1 MSSRNGQVFYAN
13 DKFFLLF
20 RLHMFLYE
28 RLAAARRSAEAMGK
42 QAGEDPKQIHA
53 TFLRLLF
60 KLLSGGIDAVRYEDE
75 CRTLLGANSYV
86 LFTIDKLVYKLV
98 KQLQHVVN
106 DAAAMKLWQ
115 LHMYEGARQMAP
127 YRDSVYL
134 SNACVLLHDE
144 QCFRIVAPHP
154 PGSSLGFQLLDG
166 GSDARVDVCSGMIDP
181 QFSEY
186 LRGFMQTPAP
196 EGSKGVFLRRNARL
210 CPVRT
215 YPEALRR
222 VTFYNGLECKLNCA
236 TSKVSYVLDTED
248 VLFRPHK
255 RGAGPAAAGAQRR
268 FQQWHQQRFEKLA
281 AAVAGAQ

>member
-20 RLHMFLYE
+20 RLHMFFYE
-28 RLAAARRSAEAMGK
+28 RLAQARRSADAMGK
-42 QAGEDPKQIHA
+42 QAGEDPKEIHG

-60 KLLSGGIDAVRYEDE
+60 RLLSGGIDATKYEDE

-115 LHMYEGARQMAP
+115 LHVYESARQLAP
-127 YRDSVYL
+127 FRDSVYL

-144 QCFRIVAPHP
+144 LCFRIVAPHP
-154 PGSSLGFQLLDG
+154 PGSAIGFQLLDG
-166 GSDARVDVCSGMIDP
+166 GSDSRLDVCSGMIEP
-181 QFSEY
+181 SFSDY
-186 LRGFMQTPAP
+186 LRKFMQEPAP
-196 EGSKGVFLRRNARL
+196 EGPKGVFLQRNARL
-210 CPVRT
+210 SPVRA
-215 YPEALRR
+215 YPEALRK

-236 TSKVSYVLDTED
+236 SSKVAYVLDTED

-255 RGAGPAAAGAQRR
+255 RGAGAAMAGAQRR
-268 FQQWHQQRFEKLA
+268 FQQWHQRRFGE
-281 AAVAGAQ
+281 VAGAAQ

>member
-1 MSSRNGQVFYAN
+1 MSARSGQVFYAN

-28 RLAAARRSAEAMGK
+28 RLAAARRSAEAMGR
-42 QAGEDPKQIHA
+42 QAGEDPTQIHA

-60 KLLSGGIDAVRYEDE
+60 KLLSGGIDATKYEDE

-98 KQLQHVVN
+98 KQLQHVAN

-115 LHMYEGARQMAP
+115 LHIYESARQLAP

-144 QCFRIVAPHP
+144 LCFRIVAPHP

-166 GSDARVDVCSGMIDP
+166 GSDARVDVCSGMVEAD
-181 QFSEY
+181 FSDY
-186 LRGFMQTPAP
+186 LKTFMQTPAP
-196 EGSKGVFLRRNARL
+196 EGTKGVFLKRNAKLSPARA
-210 CPVRT
+210 
-215 YPEALRR
+215 YPEALSK
-222 VTFYNGLECKLNCA
+222 VTFYNGLECKLNCSS
-236 TSKVSYVLDTED
+236 SKVSYVLDTED

-255 RGAGPAAAGAQRR
+255 RSAGAAAKKALGR
-268 FQQWHQQRFEKLA
+268 FKQWHQRAFDKIGA
-281 AAVAGAQ
+281 AAAAQ